1 MFLPFFLTFQKP
13 SLLSPFHYFPPTP
26 PCSSSTSAFWLD
38 EPQFVKSN
46 SWSPTS
52 LCLCGWRKTQN
63 RVEGFSGAL
72 PYCLPHSPSSLFS
85 SKPSNLFLIL
95 PFRPCL
101 LFHWKQTF
109 NRRNQQRLITASL
122 PSHPVPIYS
131 ASWYGQIA
139 FKSHPSM
146 RHYLSRVLLQHVS
159 PFPSRT
165 STVFLS
171 TGSSWA
177 AYWLSLKI
185 KTVGLHL
192 SL

>member
-1 MFLPFFLTFQKP
+1 MNHN
-13 SLLSPFHYFPPTP
+13 LLNPTLHLLQA
-26 PCSSSTSAFWLD
+26 CASAAGEKHRIELRASV
-38 EPQFVKSN
+38 EP
-46 SWSPTS
+46 
-52 LCLCGWRKTQN
+52 
-63 RVEGFSGAL
+63 
-72 PYCLPHSPSSLFS
+72 SPSSSPILHPLFS
-85 SKPSNLFLIL
+85 PQSPPISSSSSHSDLVSYFTENK
-95 PFRPCL
+95 L
-101 LFHWKQTF
+101 L

-159 PFPSRT
+159 PFPPKT